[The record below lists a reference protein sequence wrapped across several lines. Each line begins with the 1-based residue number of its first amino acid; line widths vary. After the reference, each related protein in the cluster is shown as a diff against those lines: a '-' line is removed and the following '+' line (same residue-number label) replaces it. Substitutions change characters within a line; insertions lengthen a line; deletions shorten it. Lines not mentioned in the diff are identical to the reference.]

1 MLATSTARSLT
12 FTSCL
17 VLLAA
22 AGCAADAMEGVSG
35 APIGGK
41 ADTAGDVQDPGEPEP
56 EPAPESSFVDAQSYF
71 QTDAEFEAW
80 FTITRALRTDFD
92 NVCGDT
98 FCEGDYSNL
107 QSLRFRCSVD
117 GQTGTMASCVWVFG
131 GSYEDV
137 DLATGAITVQGQ
149 IFTCEMPIDAGTA
162 VADFM
167 QALSVPEP
175 IHAPLPGS
183 ELSLYDGLIGCL

>member
-1 MLATSTARSLT
+1 MLATSTARSLP
-12 FTSCL
+12 SLCI
-17 VLLAA
+17 VLPR
-22 AGCAADAMEGVSG
+22 GRRRAADAWREPPERR
-35 APIGGK
+35 AIGGIR
-41 ADTAGDVQDPGEPEP
+41 ADPAGDVRLSGR
-56 EPAPESSFVDAQSYF
+56 AGAGPESRFVDAQSYF

-80 FTITRALRTDFD
+80 FHHHARVRTDLD
-92 NVCGDT
+92 NAARHLLRGP
-98 FCEGDYSNL
+98 YSNL
-107 QSLRFRCSVD
+107 ESLRFRCSVD

-137 DLATGAITVQGQ
+137 DLATVAITVQGQ